1 MRERVLDLG
10 IGFGGDYLLNDPQG
24 AFRVG
29 MENDKRNLRNSP
41 EIKGGGNHLLLG
53 DASLDLPFQDQAF
66 KRIQALFPKG
76 KLLLGLCG
84 YDGSLWPELD
94 RVLRDEG
101 EIEVFT
107 SVAAW
112 GTTWTDRGDG
122 FVVVPLP
129 HWRIWWASRRAGF
142 ESELEGIS
150 REEVKALGTKASYY
164 TFDRMGATFPDR
176 AYVIRA
182 RKK

>member
-1 MRERVLDLG
+1 MRERILDLG
-10 IGFGGDYLLNDPQG
+10 IGGGGNYLQRDPQG
-24 AFRVG
+24 AMSVG
-29 MENDKRNLRNSP
+29 MENDKRNLRNLP
-41 EIKGGGNHLLLG
+41 EIKGKGTNLLLG
-53 DASLDLPFQDQAF
+53 DASLDLPFQNQAF
-66 KRIQALFPKG
+66 KRIKALFPKG

-84 YDGSLWPELD
+84 YDGSLWSELD
-94 RVLRDEG
+94 RVLRNEG

-129 HWRIWWASRRAGF
+129 HWRIWWASRLAGF

-150 REEVKALGTKASYY
+150 REEVQKIGTKASWY